1 LIHACIHSLVSAFRK
16 VKMTDQNQTITNK
29 MEDLFLSILRGVILV
44 VLAGSILAAIYFAI
58 SGVSDLGAKP
68 KDYKYEKFDSKQL
81 LKDLNEELNPKPAP
95 ANNTPAAPAAPTVK
109 SPINDEIT
117 AIFNLVVKYFKAYD
131 MVINQGVLERA
142 LEKESRILG
151 VVYGDGENAQL
162 EYLKGKKL
170 FFETVLLNIELNKL
184 IDKNHKAE
192 EDPDDKM
199 KLVNGIYFKV
209 SNFYSGFHEE
219 QISKKKE
226 FDADQNAEVAMRNA
240 GSMFKLYLAG
250 GMFAAFLLISLI
262 LVLVKIERNLRTT
275 KIEEVLE
282 A

>member
-1 LIHACIHSLVSAFRK
+1 
-16 VKMTDQNQTITNK
+16 MTDQNQTITNK

-44 VLAGSILAAIYFAI
+44 VLAGSILTAIYFAI
-58 SGVSDLGAKP
+58 GGVSDLGAKP

-95 ANNTPAAPAAPTVK
+95 ANNTPAAPAAAPAVK

-142 LEKESRILG
+142 LEKESRILSI
-151 VVYGDGENAQL
+151 VYGSGESAQL

-170 FFETVLLNIELNKL
+170 FIETVLLNTELNKL

-192 EDPDDKM
+192 EDQDDKM

-209 SNFYSGFHEE
+209 SNFYSSFHEE

-262 LVLVKIERNLRTT
+262 LVLVKIERNLRST
-275 KIEEVLE
+275 KIEEILE

>member
-1 LIHACIHSLVSAFRK
+1 
-16 VKMTDQNQTITNK
+16 MTDKNQTITNK

-95 ANNTPAAPAAPTVK
+95 ANNTPAAPAAPAVK

-184 IDKNHKAE
+184 I
-192 EDPDDKM
+192 
-199 KLVNGIYFKV
+199 VNKRENTSRI
-209 SNFYSGFHEE
+209 
-219 QISKKKE
+219 Q
-226 FDADQNAEVAMRNA
+226 D
-240 GSMFKLYLAG
+240 
-250 GMFAAFLLISLI
+250 FLLLI
-262 LVLVKIERNLRTT
+262 KLLDFIFINTR
-275 KIEEVLE
+275 LE
-282 A
+282 KFSTQEIL